1 MIKKPRREDQPNRPK
16 TALIDVIVIL
26 GLILIPFMAKIPLK
40 IRMTLLGG
48 IYRILGSAIK

>member
-16 TALIDVIVIL
+16 AALVDIIVIL
-26 GLILIPFMAKIPLK
+26 GLILIPFMSKIPKK
-40 IRMTLLGG
+40 IRMALLGG